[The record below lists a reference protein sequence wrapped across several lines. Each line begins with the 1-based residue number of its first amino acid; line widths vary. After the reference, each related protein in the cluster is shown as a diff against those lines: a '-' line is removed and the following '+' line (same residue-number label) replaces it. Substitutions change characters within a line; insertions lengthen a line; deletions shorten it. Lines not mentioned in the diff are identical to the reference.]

1 MLRKYYH
8 IIIHKIV
15 GIATKYP
22 LRMILFT
29 VAITIP
35 TIFFVNQIT
44 IDTNLIK
51 LLPKD
56 NHSVKM
62 TKELQDKVGDGGQF
76 IVIFEGN
83 DQNKLKQAVE
93 YSAAK
98 IKKFPEVRDAQY
110 KYPVDFVSKYKYL
123 LIPND
128 YLNDLYEYMLKKEA
142 EANPFSDNI
151 IDVEKDSSQTTHG
164 KQENEQDMQILL
176 QQYLNLPE
184 YHSSKDGRIYGILI
198 PTKEGFSN
206 LGKIKE
212 LYNKIKVITD
222 DASQKFGVWSG
233 ITGNHRNKL
242 IEYDNINNDLSVAT
256 IFSFVFIFLILLN
269 SFRSIGPILAVI
281 YPLVLGLLWSFAIVP
296 ITFGSLNLITSFLV
310 IILYGLGIDFPIHL
324 VKRFNIEVQTHDV
337 KEALYIAFSDTGK
350 SVVVSALTT
359 AAGFIIVVFSDFRGF
374 FEYGII
380 SAVAICMILF
390 AMYVALPPAIY
401 LLWKHNK
408 LKNVIRADKKIFLPN
423 RTVTYALLL
432 LSAIGLYFT
441 VKDLQFDYFLS
452 NTSFKQSKT
461 SDIAIINAKKDKVY
475 SASMSPAA
483 IYACPS
489 LESLDSVN
497 AILNKQ
503 RQIKGSNI
511 NRVRSI
517 RDFAPNASEFAERHE
532 LLTEMKNLLQ
542 GSWTEKL
549 TDSNIVQLIKDFKT
563 WTLPDNAPTIEELP
577 TMISSNLMGIKNS
590 GYYLS
595 TVYPTHERKDGRVA
609 MAFTKELNSLN
620 IPKDVKGPVGETI
633 VFSDVLNLVLGEA
646 WWIIVFGQVLV
657 FLVVIVIQKKWKDSL
672 MMMIPL
678 AAGMFATFGLFAL
691 LDWKITFFNVVCI
704 PALMGMG
711 VDGGIHYINRW
722 IYRKRDLQTVQN
734 ELFEPL
740 YSAFLTVIF
749 GYGGMIFSNHS
760 GLKSMGVL
768 SSVGMTLIMIANLV
782 LLPGILRYMT
792 KRKESKDA

>member
-8 IIIHKIV
+8 ILIHKIV

-51 LLPKD
+51 LLPSD
-56 NHSVKM
+56 NQSVKM

-83 DQNKLKQAVE
+83 NREKLIQAVE
-93 YSAAK
+93 YTARK
-98 IKKFPEVRDAQY
+98 IKQFPEVRDAQY
-110 KYPVDFVSKYKYL
+110 KYPIDFISKFKYA

-128 YLNDLYEYMLKKEA
+128 YLSNLYDVLLKKEA

-151 IDVEKDSSQTTHG
+151 MDTNEDTTKVTHG
-164 KQENEQDMQILL
+164 QKENEQDMQILL

-184 YHSSKDGRIYGILI
+184 YHQSKDGKIFGILI
-198 PTKEGFSN
+198 PTKDGFSK

-212 LYNKIKVITD
+212 LYNKIQVVTNE
-222 DASQKFGVWSG
+222 ASSKFGVWNG

-256 IFSFVFIFLILLN
+256 IFSFVCIFIILIL
-269 SFRSIGPILAVI
+269 SFRSLGPVLAVI

-324 VKRFNIEVQTHDV
+324 IKRFNIEIQNHSVED
-337 KEALYIAFSDTGK
+337 ALYISFSDTGK
-350 SVVVSALTT
+350 SVIVSALTT
-359 AAGFIIVVFSDFRGF
+359 AAGFVIVVFSDFRGF
-374 FEYGII
+374 FEYGVLSSLAII
-380 SAVAICMILF
+380 MILL
-390 AMYVALPPAIY
+390 AMYVALPPIVY
-401 LLWKHNK
+401 LLWKYDR
-408 LKNVIRADKKIFLPN
+408 LKKVVKADKKIFLPSKIITYSLLVL
-423 RTVTYALLL
+423 TV
-432 LSAIGLYFT
+432 IGIVFT
-441 VKDLQFDYFLS
+441 CKDLKFDYFLS
-452 NTSFKQSKT
+452 NTSFSQSKD
-461 SDIAIINAKKDKVY
+461 SEIGLINAKRDKVY

-497 AILNKQ
+497 SILNTQKN
-503 RQIKGSNI
+503 IKGTFI

-517 RDFAPNASEFAERHE
+517 RDFAPNDKDFAERHE
-532 LLTEMKNLLQ
+532 LLIEMKELLQ
-542 GSWTEKL
+542 GSWTESLKDTNL
-549 TDSNIVQLIKDFKT
+549 KSLITDFMSWNI
-563 WTLPDNAPTIEELP
+563 PDKAPKVDELP
-577 TMISSNLMGIKNS
+577 ALISDNLMGVKNS
-590 GYYLS
+590 GYFLT
-595 TVYPTHERKDGRVA
+595 TVYPTLERKDGRVA
-609 MAFTKELNSLN
+609 MAFTKELNSLK
-620 IPKDVKGPVGETI
+620 IPNGVKGPVGETI
-633 VFSDVLNLVLGEA
+633 IFSDVLTLVLGEA
-646 WWIIVFGQVLV
+646 WWIIVFGQLLV

-678 AAGMFATFGLFAL
+678 ATGIFMTFGLFAIFGL
-691 LDWKITFFNVVCI
+691 KITFFNIVCI

-749 GYGGMIFSNHS
+749 GYGGMIFSSHS
-760 GLKSMGVL
+760 GIKSMGL
-768 SSVGMTLIMIANLV
+768 MSSIGMTLIMIANLV
-782 LLPGILRYMT
+782 LLPGILRYLT
-792 KRKESKDA
+792 KRKELKDV